1 MGAANCEQFDCTM
14 TLSAFLS
21 GITSTGL
28 TIGGTKTSNLYIGG
42 LTEAATANISG
53 TVTLNAKFQGAWN
66 AEEGRYSEIIFQHG
80 LEAPD
85 GNTEIYFKAL
95 TTNSTHNTFLDG
107 NTTITVDF
115 NGKANAYDDDFNS
128 TFPGNQQYPYHV
140 GRGGCHLHGR

>member
-1 MGAANCEQFDCTM
+1 MSTGDANSSINSGSAGTKIEMYDGGHIGVGAANCEQFDCTV
-14 TLSAFLS
+14 TLTSAFLS

-42 LTEAATANISG
+42 LTEAATANVSG

-85 GNTEIYFKAL
+85 GNPEIYFKAL
-95 TTNSTHNTFLDG
+95 TTNSTQAHIWTAILQF
-107 NTTITVDF
+107 
-115 NGKANAYDDDFNS
+115 
-128 TFPGNQQYPYHV
+128 
-140 GRGGCHLHGR
+140 